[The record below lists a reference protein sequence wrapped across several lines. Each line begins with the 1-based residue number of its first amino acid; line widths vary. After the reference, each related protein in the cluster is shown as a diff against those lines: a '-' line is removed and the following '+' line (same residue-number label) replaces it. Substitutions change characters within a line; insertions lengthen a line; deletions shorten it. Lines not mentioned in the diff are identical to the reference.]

1 MPPENAK
8 PVKDEVETDDE
19 KPISQVRDKT
29 KKKPST
35 PTTISKQHSKVKKEE
50 PQESGSNL
58 KKPSKPTPKQAK
70 PKKEEEPKHDD
81 KKNVKRK
88 REEEKGNA
96 DVKKRERKVYD
107 LPGQKRDPPEE
118 RDPLRIFYQTLHEQK
133 PTSEMATVWM
143 MESGLL
149 PLEEAKRVYE
159 RKMSIKNRK
168 LASPTKPMRVKETK
182 SVTVKKKVEPS
193 TPKTS
198 NKKTTTTTKTTT
210 VSKQTKKAKAEDP
223 SSDEDSGDEDS
234 GEEFV
239 VSTKKVVKKVKAN

>member
-1 MPPENAK
+1 MPPGNAK

-118 RDPLRIFYQTLHEQK
+118 VNLPFFCVWFLVIYIGYGWSNLWLWNIFVPCRETL
-133 PTSEMATVWM
+133 
-143 MESGLL
+143 
-149 PLEEAKRVYE
+149 
-159 RKMSIKNRK
+159 
-168 LASPTKPMRVKETK
+168 
-182 SVTVKKKVEPS
+182 
-193 TPKTS
+193 
-198 NKKTTTTTKTTT
+198 
-210 VSKQTKKAKAEDP
+210 
-223 SSDEDSGDEDS
+223 
-234 GEEFV
+234 
-239 VSTKKVVKKVKAN
+239 